1 MVHMR
6 EIKDLEAL
14 RSRPASPPS
23 VLLESAETCEERGE
37 PWRVIEAR
45 GDSRAEPSWL
55 LLSEEGTATLFIEE
69 GVLAGRW
76 DQERQAFF

>member
-1 MVHMR
+1 MVHIR

-14 RSRPASPPS
+14 RGRPASPPY

-45 GDSRAEPSWL
+45 VDSHAEPSWL
-55 LLSEEGTATLFIEE
+55 LLPEDGTATLFIEDE
-69 GVLAGRW
+69 VLVGRW

>member
-1 MVHMR
+1 MVHLK

-14 RSRPASPPS
+14 RSRPASPPYG
-23 VLLESAETCEERGE
+23 LLQSAETCEERGE

-45 GDSRAEPSWL
+45 GDGREEPSWL
-55 LLSEEGTATLFIEE
+55 LFPEEGTSTLFVEDE
-69 GVLAGRW
+69 VLVGRW